1 MKRFVLFLSL
11 LSVLVLVAFAVH
23 AVPTQMSDA
32 ELIASAESAGPQTI
46 TQNATIKTMDGRVLR
61 ERTSS
66 WTCYSGNEWPVRC
79 AINLSGTK

>member
-46 TQNATIKTMDGRVLR
+46 TQNATI
-61 ERTSS
+61 
-66 WTCYSGNEWPVRC
+66 
-79 AINLSGTK
+79 